1 MVLQAITIRSG
12 ACVAINSPIIGT
24 TRAMICVFAM
34 VAVGKEC
41 VVGDI
46 DIVRIG
52 SRLDDLT
59 QYREAAE
66 AGIEQKNRRR
76 RYHDS
81 DLSRSAVTFQLY
93 CGS

>member
-1 MVLQAITIRSG
+1 MRSRRCDITSVEMVLQAITIRSG
-12 ACVAINSPIIGT
+12 ACVGDQ
-24 TRAMICVFAM
+24 FADHRHHPRDDLLFAV

-52 SRLDDLT
+52 PRLDDLT
-59 QYREAAE
+59 QYREAAK

-76 RYHDS
+76 R
-81 DLSRSAVTFQLY
+81 
-93 CGS
+93 